1 MYKKRAARAKL
12 LVYLSK
18 PIAFLPISLPSPS
31 SLQRKE

>member
-18 PIAFLPISLPSPS
+18 PIAFLPFSLPPPP
-31 SLQRKE
+31 SLQRRE